1 MFITLVLRVRPRSG
15 SLGRY
20 PRLPGSGARPS
31 GGVVDLTIKLGVLA
45 LAGPENGGTYQ
56 YTLSVLQALRH
67 TSGFEM
73 TVYGDPQ
80 NSDLIGLGY
89 PIRRFAESRA
99 QQVVAL
105 AAHRM
110 HIRLADQFASEDIL
124 LAPIYSLALLHTSKP
139 FAFTLHDLQENY
151 YPQNFPWWQRAWRHQ
166 VNSQM
171 LLQARRV
178 ICESRQVQMDVTR
191 AFGKPEEQTA
201 VIAAPPLRQ
210 FLDRQSDDKIQMVRA
225 RLQLPEKFLFY
236 PAQFWVH
243 KNHLRL
249 IEAFK
254 EVAAEVPDV
263 NLVLTGKPR
272 PIGHARR
279 RSRAA
284 RTSPEYQAVM
294 SAIEQ
299 FGLNERVLHLGYVEQ
314 DDLQAIYRLATA
326 LVMPSLFESVSIPIY
341 EAFQI
346 GTPVAASGILAIPEQ
361 VGDAGLLFDPT
372 SVASIKQAILKILG
386 DPEAARLLANRGRDR
401 MLTMT
406 PQRFGAQLQALLNQL
421 R

>member
-1 MFITLVLRVRPRSG
+1 MPPQYWLLKGENSPADRVE
-15 SLGRY
+15 
-20 PRLPGSGARPS
+20 
-31 GGVVDLTIKLGVLA
+31 VVTIKLGVIA

-56 YTLSVLQALRH
+56 YTLSMLQALKH
-67 TSGFEM
+67 TSGFEI

-80 NSDLIGLGY
+80 NSDFVKLGY
-89 PIRRFAESRA
+89 RVICFAESRR
-99 QQVVAL
+99 QQLAAL

-110 HIRLADQFASEDIL
+110 HIPLPDPFALEDIV

-139 FAFTLHDLQENY
+139 FVFTLHDLQETY
-151 YPQNFPWWQRAWRHQ
+151 YPENFPWLQRAWRHQ
-166 VNSQM
+166 VNSQ
-171 LLQARRV
+171 LLFHARRV
-178 ICESRQVQMDVTR
+178 ICESRQVKMDVMR
-191 AFGKPEEQTA
+191 AFGVPEDRTA
-201 VIAAPPLRQ
+201 VIAAPPLQQ
-210 FLDRQSDDKIQMVRA
+210 FLAAPSDDRIQAVRR

-236 PAQFWVH
+236 PAQFWAH

-249 IEAFK
+249 IEAFR
-254 EVAAEVPDV
+254 EIVAEVPDMS
-263 NLVLTGKPR
+263 LVLTGNPR

-279 RSRAA
+279 RSGSI
-284 RTSPEYQAVM
+284 RTSDEYQEVI
-294 SAIEQ
+294 SAIGQ

-314 DDLQAIYRLATA
+314 DDLQIIFRLATA

-341 EAFQI
+341 EAFQV

-372 SVASIKQAILKILG
+372 SVASIKQAILRIVK
-386 DPEAARLLANRGRDR
+386 DPEMARLLGKRGRDR

-406 PQRFGAQLQALLNQL
+406 TERYGAQLQKLLDEL